1 MPATSASRPRS
12 GTPRLRRIGAWTATR
27 PADGARGRALAGA
40 GRPLDGG
47 RGRTWVGREPRRVVI
62 GPDCRTARR
71 AAGRGG
77 VLRDRR
83 PPEGRHVGARR
94 CVVLWRGRARRR
106 SVALAARG
114 EACRPAI
121 HEPVDRSPA
130 RARVP
135 TAGRPP
141 PAEVRRPDR
150 PSDGRDSVSGRS
162 RGSRPRRSPHVR
174 RRRRCRHSRARA
186 SDCRI
191 SVGTSA
197 PTST

>member
-1 MPATSASRPRS
+1 M
-12 GTPRLRRIGAWTATR
+12 G
-27 PADGARGRALAGA
+27 
-40 GRPLDGG
+40 
-47 RGRTWVGREPRRVVI
+47 RVVGFWPGRVAHSTGGGDERGWAANRAGWSSAPI
-62 GPDCRTARR
+62 VARLSHGPS
-71 AAGRGG
+71 
-77 VLRDRR
+77 RR
-83 PPEGRHVGARR
+83 PPQGDGRPTREGGHVGARR
-94 CVVLWRGRARRR
+94 CVVLWRGRACRR